1 MLKKLGSMFMLVAA
15 LSLSVVACA
24 PSSSAPASNNGNN
37 GNASEGQTK
46 NLKVAFVIAGSISD
60 GAFGTI
66 SYQGVQQV
74 KEEPF
79 IEKADFVE
87 GVNAPTDAAKAIRD
101 YVADG
106 YDVVWAQSGLHSAT
120 VMEIAPE
127 FPDTVFVTLATSPA
141 DQKFDNMWFGPN
153 ECEGGYYLAGALAAQ
168 MTESNTI
175 GLVGGRENPL
185 YVACSKAYEEGA
197 KTVNPDIKVLTVF
210 TGDYNDPI
218 KAKEAA
224 VSQIQSGAD
233 VFAHFQ
239 DLGMTGVVAAAEES
253 TAAGK
258 QVWVIGKGSDQY
270 EQAKDVIL
278 TSVIY
283 DYGVQMKSIAKEI
296 SEGHKSGI
304 MPQSVAKGSVY
315 LADFRGHVP
324 DDVVKQMDELT
335 EKVKSGEVKYTT
347 QYEIE

>member
-1 MLKKLGSMFMLVAA
+1 MFKKLASSIVLCAA
-15 LSLSVVACA
+15 LSLSMVACS
-24 PSSSAPASNNGNN
+24 PSSSTTSANHADS
-37 GNASEGQTK
+37 SEGQAK
-46 NLKVAFVIAGSISD
+46 NIKVAFVIAGSISD

-79 IEKADFVE
+79 VERADFVE

-127 FPDTVFVTLATSPA
+127 FPETVFVTLATAPA
-141 DQKFDNMWFGPN
+141 DQTFENVWFGPN
-153 ECEGGYYLAGALAAQ
+153 ECEGGYYLAGALAAH

-185 YVACSKAYEEGA
+185 YVACAKAYEEGA
-197 KTVNPDIKVLTVF
+197 HSVNPDIKVLSVF

-253 TAAGK
+253 TEAGK

-270 EQAKDVIL
+270 EQAPNVML

-283 DYGVQMKSIAKEI
+283 DYGVQMKTIAREI
-296 SEGHKSGI
+296 SNGKNNGV
-304 MPQSVAKGSVY
+304 MPQSVANGSVY

-324 DDVVKQMDELT
+324 DDAVKAIDELT
-335 EKVKSGEVKYTT
+335 EKIKSGEVKYTT
-347 QYEIE
+347 QYDIE